1 VQYFLA
7 FLALASGKSYEGY
20 KVLRTQ
26 VLNQEQASALQK
38 SEDFY
43 DFWKPVKSGFS
54 TDVLVPPF
62 LMKRMEQILKISNI
76 EHSIYIENVEDL
88 IKNERSR
95 TSQGYTGKIN
105 FNEYYSHDDLNA
117 YIGDVATQNPE
128 FASVTSIGKSLEGR
142 DMRVLHLEK
151 AGPGKPNIWLEAGI
165 HAREWIAP
173 AMSTYIID
181 QLLNNDTDGFMSQL
195 NFHIIPSA
203 NPDGYEYSRNSDR
216 MWRKNRKD
224 NGGILGCKGVDLNRN
239 WAFHFNEGGASN
251 NKCSETYHGP
261 SACSEIECQNIR
273 DYVLTLDPVPVLAT
287 CFHSYS
293 QLYLWPYGYAYDA
306 YPENY
311 EEIRD
316 LAQEAV
322 KALEAVH
329 GTVFDPINSAD
340 LYPASGAS
348 DDWYK
353 SPRSEG
359 GLGARFTY
367 TVELRD
373 TGTHGF
379 ILPENQIKPSGEELW
394 EAERVVFKKM
404 IEVSN
409 QNETMH

>member
-1 VQYFLA
+1 MATFIIDSL
-7 FLALASGKSYEGY
+7 L
-20 KVLRTQ
+20 
-26 VLNQEQASALQK
+26 
-38 SEDFY
+38 
-43 DFWKPVKSGFS
+43 
-54 TDVLVPPF
+54 
-62 LMKRMEQILKISNI
+62 
-76 EHSIYIENVEDL
+76 
-88 IKNERSR
+88 KNE
-95 TSQGYTGKIN
+95 TTFI
-105 FNEYYSHDDLNA
+105 DD
-117 YIGDVATQNPE
+117 
-128 FASVTSIGKSLEGR
+128 
-142 DMRVLHLEK
+142 
-151 AGPGKPNIWLEAGI
+151 
-165 HAREWIAP
+165 
-173 AMSTYIID
+173 
-181 QLLNNDTDGFMSQL
+181 L
-195 NFHIIPSA
+195 NFHILPSA
-203 NPDGYEYSRNSDR
+203 NPDGYMYSREHDR
-216 MWRKNRKD
+216 MWRKTRSD
-224 NGGILGCKGVDLNRN
+224 YGSIFLCKGVDPNRN
-239 WAFHFNEGGASN
+239 WDYHFAESGASN
-251 NKCSETYHGP
+251 NKCTDTYHGP
-261 SACSEIECQNIR
+261 EAFSEVETRNIR
-273 DYVLTLDPVPVLAT
+273 DYVLALDPVPVLAE

-316 LAQEAV
+316 LAEEAV